1 MVTQEQYDAAMAKA
15 SIASFQESVDFVAEL
30 EADLVKANSA
40 LEQVL
45 DANEPSE
52 AAYEL
57 VEDIELAIE
66 HYKDEPRVPI
76 HDLPPFSSLDE
87 LITD

>member
-1 MVTQEQYDAAMAKA
+1 MVTQKEYDDAMAKA
-15 SIASFQESVDFVAEL
+15 SIASFQESADFVAEL

-57 VEDIELAIE
+57 IEDIELAIE
-66 HYKDEPRVPI
+66 HYKDEPRVPVSN
-76 HDLPPFSSLDE
+76 LPPVSTLDE

>member
-1 MVTQEQYDAAMAKA
+1 MVTQDEYDDAMACA
-15 SIASFQESVDFVAEL
+15 AITAFRESVDLVKEL
-30 EADLVKANSA
+30 EADLVKAQSA

-66 HYKDEPRVPI
+66 HYKDEV
-76 HDLPPFSSLDE
+76 PPFSSLDE